1 MVKINRVLFCHDFSD
16 TADFAFPYAIL
27 MAERFSAALYIIHV
41 IDESFYYAPYLEAF
55 LDANTIKRVSEEMEK
70 KSRQQLDDVCKSKAD
85 TLKKYHPV
93 ISRGI
98 VFSEIL
104 NIAKEKEI
112 DLIIM
117 GTHGRTGLGHVLFG
131 SVAERVLRE
140 APCPVLTV
148 RMSDK
153 EAKKPEKL

>member
-1 MVKINRVLFCHDFSD
+1 MVEINRILFCHDFSD

-27 MAERFSAALYIIHV
+27 IAEKFSASLYIIHV
-41 IDESFYYAPYLEAF
+41 IEETFYHAPYLGAF
-55 LDANTIKRVSEEMEK
+55 LDAETVKRISEEMEK
-70 KSRQQLDDVCKSKAD
+70 KTRQQLDDVCKSKAD
-85 TLKKYHPV
+85 MLNEYHPV
-93 ISRGI
+93 ISRGMA
-98 VFSEIL
+98 FSEI
-104 NIAKEKEI
+104 ISVTKEKEI

-148 RMSDK
+148 HMSDK
-153 EAKKPEKL
+153 GAKKL